1 MEIEDAGG
9 KKLPF
14 KDTLSANT
22 KQVGEVESWNEDLEI
37 EVRDEDG
44 AINYCPLTWKS
55 IGFRALACRIQSL
68 QKIEGNLQIVDLDNE
83 YYLVKSI
90 SFLMKDLHL
99 SDIVVWVR
107 LPGLPYRYYNKDLF
121 RAIAGVIGQ
130 AVKIDY
136 NTIVGRRGKFVTLAV
151 VVQSHQRKVVIGN
164 GEAKANREIRKD
176 KATTRILR
184 FKILEGYGDEVDI
197 EEVEHSNKDY
207 SKNIRG
213 ILEQVPSNAKFKG
226 AMIRGKDKGKQKA
239 NQWFR

>member
-1 MEIEDAGG
+1 DLEIEDAGG

-14 KDTLSANT
+14 KDTLSAIT

-68 QKIEGNLQIVDLDNE
+68 RKVEGNLQIVDLDNE
-83 YYLVKSI
+83 YYLVKLIGVILVVQTYSI
-90 SFLMKDLHL
+90 SFSMKDLHL

-151 VVQSHQRKVVIGN
+151 VVDLRKPLISCIGIDNFLQRVEYN
-164 GEAKANREIRKD
+164 G
-176 KATTRILR
+176 
-184 FKILEGYGDEVDI
+184 
-197 EEVEHSNKDY
+197 
-207 SKNIRG
+207 
-213 ILEQVPSNAKFKG
+213 Q
-226 AMIRGKDKGKQKA
+226 
-239 NQWFR
+239 

>member
-1 MEIEDAGG
+1 MEDAGG

-37 EVRDEDG
+37 EVRDKDG
-44 AINYCPLTWKS
+44 AINYCPLTWKFV
-55 IGFRALACRIQSL
+55 GFRALACRIQSL
-68 QKIEGNLQIVDLDNE
+68 RKLEGKLQIVDLDNE
-83 YYLVKSI
+83 YYLVKAA
-90 SFLMKDLHL
+90 
-99 SDIVVWVR
+99 
-107 LPGLPYRYYNKDLF
+107 YRSCFGGATIEHIIFDERSSPVAYCGMGKTT
-121 RAIAGVIGQ
+121 GVALQ
-130 AVKIDY
+130 
-136 NTIVGRRGKFVTLAV
+136 
-151 VVQSHQRKVVIGN
+151 VQSHQRKAVIGN
-164 GEAKANREIRKD
+164 GEAKAHREIRKD

-207 SKNIRG
+207 SKNIGG

-226 AMIRGKDKGKQKA
+226 AMIRGKDNGKQKE